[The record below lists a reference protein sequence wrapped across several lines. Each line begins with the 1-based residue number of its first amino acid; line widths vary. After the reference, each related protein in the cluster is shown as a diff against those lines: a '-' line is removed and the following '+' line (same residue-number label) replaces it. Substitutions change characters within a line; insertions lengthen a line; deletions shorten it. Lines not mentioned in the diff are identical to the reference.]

1 MFDICVVEEEEEEDM
16 IVGKVVD
23 KAVGMEVDNSVQSIV
38 TEGNTVIGV
47 IFYNSTSFLVLNIF
61 YNIETNRNPF

>member
-1 MFDICVVEEEEEEDM
+1 MV
-16 IVGKVVD
+16 VGKVVD
-23 KAVGMEVDNSVQSIV
+23 MEVDMEVDNSVQSIV